1 MKETPPIPQEN
12 QLDSEVLKLESVEI
26 YKYPNQEVLEGLAAD
41 DVERVKEILELAE
54 LSHIRYRSNDHWV
67 EGYALHPKNVD
78 NAPVVIYNHG
88 GVSDTGTMDKLSLID
103 SPVTSS
109 LLKAG
114 NSIIASQYSGNGQ
127 SQGFDENGG
136 SDVDDVLNLHNALK
150 EESEALPGKYDM
162 DKIVMLGESRG
173 GMMTYLALCNNP
185 EWLKA
190 AVAMCAPADIRRLI
204 NDRPAIGEL
213 LEKTFPLLDEELDKR
228 SASVRYDEIS
238 KEIPLLIVHSED
250 DDRVS
255 VKDSKELHD
264 KLKSTHSNCELKL
277 IDGDGHFIGRNP
289 EITSYIANWIKDIDA
304 Q

>member
-1 MKETPPIPQEN
+1 MNEKPLFLEKNDAKKEI
-12 QLDSEVLKLESVEI
+12 LKLKSVEI
-26 YKYPNQEVLEGLAAD
+26 YKYPNEEVLEGLVGD
-41 DVERVKEILELAE
+41 DLERVKEILGIAE
-54 LSHIRYRSNDHWV
+54 LSHIRHRSNEHWV

-109 LLKAG
+109 LLRAG

-127 SQGFDENGG
+127 SEGFDENGG

-150 EESEALPGKYDM
+150 EESEALPEKYDM
-162 DKIVMLGESRG
+162 DKIVMVGESRG

-190 AVAMCAPADIRRLI
+190 AVAMCAPSDIRRLI

-213 LEKTFPLLDEELDKR
+213 LEESFPLEDEELDRR

-255 VKDSKELHD
+255 VQDSKELHD

-277 IDGDGHFIGRNP
+277 VDGDGHFIGRNP
-289 EITSYIANWIKDIDA
+289 EITSYIANWIKDIDV